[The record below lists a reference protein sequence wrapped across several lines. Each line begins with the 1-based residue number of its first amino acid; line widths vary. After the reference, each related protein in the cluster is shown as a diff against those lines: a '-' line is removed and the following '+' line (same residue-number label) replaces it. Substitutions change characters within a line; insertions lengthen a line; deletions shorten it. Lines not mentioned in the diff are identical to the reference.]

1 MLYEA
6 KKNNETGKPC
16 LKSMLV
22 TGQINTHLKT
32 LKLICTDF
40 LKAILIELQYCG
52 AHCENA

>member
-40 LKAILIELQYCG
+40 LKAIELQYCG